1 MTSEKTF
8 DCVRLMRELRD
19 QINRDVEALTPEQR
33 VEYIRRRAERVR
45 HDLALPAPVAPALHE
60 ARTH

>member
-19 QINRDVEALTPEQR
+19 EINRDIEALTPEQR
-33 VEYIRRRAERVR
+33 VEYIRVRAERVR
-45 HDLALPAPVAPALHE
+45 QDLALPAPVAPALHE

>member
-1 MTSEKTF
+1 MTTEKSF

-19 QINRDVEALTPEQR
+19 EINREVEPMTSEQR
-33 VEYIRRRAERVR
+33 VRYIRNRADQVR
-45 HDLALPAPVAPALHE
+45 QDLALPAPVSPGLHE